1 MKPKFKNVT
10 RLFIISTIILSI
22 IISFAGCGKKSHPS
36 ADSRDYTLYEC
47 NGRVITLQTKIEI
60 DKEGEYFGKIQGNI
74 FTVVTD
80 PLTMYD
86 VNDNKLAHAGDTYHF
101 INQDSHGIYIGRELM
116 YEMVG
121 KFEWMGQE
129 YEIYDYD
136 ENYIGKLKFSPGNF
150 NGMLTDAKGNIVAE
164 YDSLFGFKDFEVII
178 YDNCEIDEVSVLMM
192 FGSYYSDYHYDA
204 EQ

>member
-1 MKPKFKNVT
+1 MKTTKLKNVT
-10 RLFIISTIILSI
+10 RLLIISILCITLLFSLV
-22 IISFAGCGKKSHPS
+22 GCVGSTHPPS
-36 ADSRDYTLYEC
+36 DSRDYTVYDC
-47 NGRVITLQTKIEI
+47 NGRVIALQTKIEI

-86 VNDNKLAHAGDTYHF
+86 INENKIAHAGDTYHF
-101 INQDSHGIYIGRELM
+101 INQDSHGIYVGRELM

-121 KFEWMGQE
+121 KFEWLGQE

-136 ENYIGKLKFSPGNF
+136 QNYVGKLKFSPGNF

-164 YDSLFGFKDFEVII
+164 YDSFFGFYDYELKI
-178 YDNCEIDEVSVLMM
+178 YDDCELDEISVLMM
-192 FGSYYSDYHYDA
+192 FASYYSDYHYDNG
-204 EQ
+204 

>member
-1 MKPKFKNVT
+1 MKTIKLKNVT
-10 RLFIISTIILSI
+10 RLLIVSTLTLIILF
-22 IISFAGCGKKSHPS
+22 SFTCCVGSSHPS
-36 ADSRDYTLYEC
+36 ASSRDYTVYDC
-47 NGRVITLQTKIEI
+47 NGRVISLQTKIEI

-74 FTVVTD
+74 FTAVTD

-86 VNDNKLAHAGDTYHF
+86 ANEKKIAYAGDTYHF

-136 ENYIGKLKFSPGNF
+136 QNYIGKLKFSPGNF
-150 NGMLTDAKGNIVAE
+150 NGMLTDAKGNIIAE
-164 YDSLFGFKDFEVII
+164 YQSFFGFNDFELKI
-178 YDNCEIDEVSVLMM
+178 YDDCEIDEISVLMM
-192 FGSYYSDYHYDA
+192 FGSYYSDYHYDNG
-204 EQ
+204 